1 MSENVNARGTSSTL
15 AKLMLET
22 MSSQIE
28 QKFLLKART
37 CGGIVAVRDVRPRRN
52 RLQQLVQ
59 QLRLS
64 GACRKS
70 GVRYIIERARQ
81 QRGR

>member
-15 AKLMLET
+15 AKLMVEI
-22 MSSQIE
+22 MSSQTE

-64 GACRKS
+64 GARRKS